1 VSTSQTRSA
10 RTVVVVAINLAIA
23 GVHFIT
29 GPGYRGPFPAFVN
42 GHLLNILIPFGFYLL
57 LCLNPS
63 GPLRH
68 WAVRAALV
76 FGAASAVE
84 VAQGL
89 GLEVLGRTFDPL
101 DFVMYGLGV
110 GLAALLDRVVFPRVP
125 GFWGEGA

>member
-1 VSTSQTRSA
+1 MSTSQRRPGKVA
-10 RTVVVVAINLAIA
+10 FVVAINVAIA

-29 GPGYRGPFPAFVN
+29 GPQYRGPFPAFVN

-84 VAQGL
+84 IAQGL
-89 GLEVLGRTFDPL
+89 GLEVLGSTFDPL
-101 DFVMYGLGV
+101 DFVMYGLGT
-110 GLAALLDRVVFPRVP
+110 GLAALLDGLVFPRVP
-125 GFWGEGA
+125 GFWGEGG